1 MIFPGGTF
9 SKGLKLELGSAVTYG
24 MKVGI
29 KELKVPGLPNL
40 TFTYHHT
47 GYQLVTDGRTD
58 GAAYT

>member
-1 MIFPGGTF
+1 
-9 SKGLKLELGSAVTYG
+9 VTYG